1 MMMKNA
7 QRRHQTTRLT
17 VPLGLGLLLAA
28 CGTMPP
34 GQAPAQLTPAV
45 GASLRQCETLA
56 SQFRFEQTT
65 VDSAAP
71 VAAGGLML
79 AGQPVAAHC
88 LVKGQ
93 MHKRKG
99 SDGRDYAIGF
109 EMRLPQAWNGRFYYQ
124 GNGGLDGAVRPAEG
138 ALGGGPLTGALL
150 QGFAVISSDAGH
162 SGAQTPYFGLEPQAR
177 LDYGYQAV
185 AKLTPMAK
193 ALIATAYGKGPDRS
207 YIGGCSNGG
216 RHAIVAASRV
226 GEQYDGYLIGA
237 PGYRLPNAALAQ
249 LWGAQRWTP
258 LATAGATVKHPLNPT
273 ASIPDLGSALTPTER
288 QTVARAILN
297 RCDAL
302 DGLSDGLVQ
311 ATQACQAAFSVA
323 RDVPACG
330 GARDGSCLTPAQKD
344 TLTQVHAGGKASN
357 GQPIYSAFP
366 YDAGIAGS
374 NWATWKFVNAVAL
387 DPLSVGTIFT
397 APPAAPVN
405 FATAS
410 IDALL
415 PAISATSDTYRESG
429 VSLMSPPGHDKPDN
443 LLPLRARGARM
454 VLYHG
459 VSDAIF
465 SAEDTRQW
473 VERVNRS
480 QDGKAGDFARYFPV
494 PGMNHCSG
502 GPATDQFD
510 LLGPLVKWVE
520 QGVAPQAVPA
530 SARGTGNAGGANT
543 ELPADWSATRSRPLC
558 AYPTVARYNGT
569 GPVEA
574 ASSFSCR

>member
-1 MMMKNA
+1 MKITA
-7 QRRHQTTRLT
+7 TAVR
-17 VPLGLGLLLAA
+17 LGLPAALGLALVA
-28 CGTMPP
+28 CATRPAP
-34 GQAPAQLTPAV
+34 TAAPAQLKPAV
-45 GASLRQCETLA
+45 GASLAQCDTLA
-56 SQFRFEQTT
+56 GQFRHENT
-65 VDSAAP
+65 VIDSAVP
-71 VAAGGLML
+71 VAVGGHQL

-88 LVKGQ
+88 LVKGR
-93 MHKRKG
+93 MHPRKG

-138 ALGGGPLTGALL
+138 ALGGGPLTGALV

-162 SGAQTPYFGLEPQAR
+162 TGAQTPYFGLEPQAR
-177 LDYGYQAV
+177 LDYGHQAV

-193 ALIATAYGKGPDRS
+193 ALIASAYGKAPDRS

-216 RHAIVAASRV
+216 RHALVAASRL
-226 GEQYDGYLIGA
+226 GDQYDGYLIGA

-258 LATAGATVKHPLNPT
+258 LATLGATVKHPLNPT
-273 ASIPDLGSALTPTER
+273 ATIPDLGSALTAAER

-302 DGLSDGLVQ
+302 DGLSDGMVQ
-311 ATQACQAAFSVA
+311 ATQACQAAFDVV
-323 RDVPACG
+323 RDVPACS
-330 GARDGSCLTPAQKD
+330 GARDGSCLTPAQKT
-344 TLTQVHAGGKASN
+344 TLAQVQTGGKTAS
-357 GQPIYSAFP
+357 GQAIYSAFP
-366 YDAGIAGS
+366 HDAGIAGS

-387 DPLSVGTIFT
+387 DPLSVGTVFT
-397 APPAAPVN
+397 APPVAPVN
-405 FATAS
+405 FATAN

-429 VSLMSPPGHDKPDN
+429 LSLMGPPGHEKPDN
-443 LLPLRARGARM
+443 LLPLRARGAKV

-473 VERVNRS
+473 IERVNRS
-480 QDGKAGDFARYFPV
+480 QDGKAADFARYFPV

-502 GPATDQFD
+502 GPAADQFD
-510 LLGPLVKWVE
+510 LLGPLVRWVE
-520 QGVAPQAVPA
+520 QGVAPQAVTA
-530 SARGTGNAGGANT
+530 SARGAGNAGGTNT

-558 AYPTVARYNGT
+558 AYPTVARYNGS